1 MQCWM
6 HQKLKGEIET
16 MKNKTQKN
24 KRNFIKPFKHL
35 IDENGLNSLNYINKN
50 VVVGLTNSGDI
61 QKIPAPY
68 NTWYKVNILQDVR
81 IELLEVKPDY
91 YKFVSGGTIGSF
103 LRNYEWKYDGKNVY
117 TCTAITSKKVI
128 IERVLLNFCKYGYFK
143 IADIDKAAHHM
154 WFRFCALADML
165 ISLPQSDHM
174 AGHKKVGNYDRGQS
188 LRIETVSDFRYVISE
203 IAKAHEILLTKKFS
217 LEF

>member
-1 MQCWM
+1 
-6 HQKLKGEIET
+6 
-16 MKNKTQKN
+16 MKAQKN
-24 KRNFIKPFKHL
+24 KKIFIKPFKHL
-35 IDENGLNSLNYINKN
+35 IDKNGLNSLNYIDKECM
-50 VVVGLTNSGDI
+50 VDLLHEGDI
-61 QKIPAPY
+61 ERIDADY
-68 NTWYKVNILQDVR
+68 NTWYKVNILQDVK

-103 LRNYEWKYDGKNVY
+103 LRHYEWKYDGKNVY

-165 ISLPQSDHM
+165 ISLPQSDHLD
-174 AGHKKVGNYDRGQS
+174 GHKKVGNYDRGQS

-203 IAKAHEILLTKKFS
+203 IEKVYAILLSKQFS